1 MVHILLLILKI
12 IGLVLL
18 ILLAFILILLL
29 TVLFTPL
36 RCTLKASIDNS
47 PESAQG
53 SVRFHWLFH
62 LISGEASW
70 QDGELTW
77 HFRAAWKKYS
87 NADEPVPDPVKTED
101 HTPKPKDS
109 ASVPAHAD
117 TPAYIPVVKTEKT
130 EDPEKSVISDQP
142 EEPKKEQLD
151 DHKAGDEHI
160 KSHSGSKTAAARP
173 QAGKKPSRIMQ
184 FINRIRSAFQR
195 IKYTFQRLCDKIKA
209 LENKKERI
217 SRFLGNDIHQKAFS
231 RLIRETR
238 GLLKRLRPKRASID
252 ITFGF
257 EDPAHTGYTL
267 AGISLIYPVIGEYTY
282 LTPDFEH
289 KVLKG
294 NVFIKEKIR
303 LIYAVIFAWNM
314 LLDRNVR
321 TTYRHLRKFK
331 W

>member
-12 IGLVLL
+12 TGLVLL

-47 PESAQG
+47 PESARG
-53 SVRFHWLFH
+53 NVRFHWLFH

-101 HTPKPKDS
+101 HTQKTKET
-109 ASVPAHAD
+109 ASVPAHTDTPTD
-117 TPAYIPVVKTEKT
+117 TPADISAVKTEN
-130 EDPEKSVISDQP
+130 PEKSVVSNQP
-142 EEPKKEQLD
+142 EEPKKEQPD
-151 DHKAGDEHI
+151 DHKAEDEHI
-160 KSHSGSKTAAARP
+160 KSSERSKPAAGP

-184 FINRIRSAFQR
+184 FINRIKSAFQR

-209 LENKKERI
+209 LDKKKERI

-231 RLIRETR
+231 RLIRETK

-267 AGISLIYPVIGEYTY
+267 AGISLIYPVIGEHTC

>member
-12 IGLVLL
+12 TGLVLL

-47 PESAQG
+47 PESARG
-53 SVRFHWLFH
+53 NVRFHWLFH

-77 HFRAAWKKYS
+77 HFRAAWRKYS

-101 HTPKPKDS
+101 HTQKTKD
-109 ASVPAHAD
+109 APSVPARKG
-117 TPAYIPVVKTEKT
+117 TPADVPAEKT
-130 EDPEKSVISDQP
+130 VDPENNDRQEKRN
-142 EEPKKEQLD
+142 KEQPD

-195 IKYTFQRLCDKIKA
+195 IKYTFQRFCDKIKA
-209 LENKKERI
+209 LDKKKERI

-231 RLIRETR
+231 RLIRETK

-267 AGISLIYPVIGEYTY
+267 AGISLIYPVIGEYTC

>member
-12 IGLVLL
+12 TGLVLL
-18 ILLAFILILLL
+18 ILLALILILLL

-47 PESAQG
+47 PESARG

-62 LISGEASW
+62 LISGEATW

-87 NADEPVPDPVKTED
+87 NKDEPIPDPVKTED
-101 HTPKPKDS
+101 HTQNTKD
-109 ASVPAHAD
+109 APSVPAQ
-117 TPAYIPVVKTEKT
+117 
-130 EDPEKSVISDQP
+130 PEKSVISDQP
-142 EEPKKEQLD
+142 EEPEKEQPD
-151 DHKAGDEHI
+151 DHKAEDKHI
-160 KSHSGSKTAAARP
+160 KSSERSKPAAARP

-184 FINRIRSAFQR
+184 FINRIKSAFQR
-195 IKYTFQRLCDKIKA
+195 IKYTFQRFCDKIKA
-209 LENKKERI
+209 LDKKKERI

-231 RLIRETR
+231 RLIRETK
-238 GLLKRLRPKRASID
+238 GLFKRLRPKRASVD

-294 NVFIKEKIR
+294 NVFIKEKFR

>member
-18 ILLAFILILLL
+18 ILLALILILLL

-36 RCTLKASIDNS
+36 RCTLKAGIDNS
-47 PESAQG
+47 PESARG
-53 SVRFHWLFH
+53 NVRFHWLFH

-151 DHKAGDEHI
+151 DNRAGDEPI
-160 KSHSGSKTAAARP
+160 KSSERSKPAAGP
-173 QAGKKPSRIMQ
+173 QAGKKSSRVMQ
-184 FINRIRSAFQR
+184 FINRVKSAFQR

-231 RLIRETR
+231 RLIRETK

-294 NVFIKEKIR
+294 NVFIKEKVR

>member
-18 ILLAFILILLL
+18 ILLALILILLL

-36 RCTLKASIDNS
+36 RCTLKAGIDNS

-53 SVRFHWLFH
+53 NVRFHWLFH

-87 NADEPVPDPVKTED
+87 NAEEPVPDPVKTED
-101 HTPKPKDS
+101 PTPKARDL
-109 ASVPAHAD
+109 ASTPARKD
-117 TPAYIPVVKTEKT
+117 TPADVPAEKT
-130 EDPEKSVISDQP
+130 VNLVNDDRQ
-142 EEPKKEQLD
+142 EERNKERPD
-151 DHKAGDEHI
+151 DHNAGDEPI
-160 KSHSGSKTAAARP
+160 KSSERSKPAAGP
-173 QAGKKPSRIMQ
+173 QAGKKSYRIMQ

-231 RLIRETR
+231 RLIRETK

-267 AGISLIYPVIGEYTY
+267 AGISLIYPVIGEYTC

-294 NVFIKEKIR
+294 NVFIKEKVR

>member
-12 IGLVLL
+12 TGLVLL
-18 ILLAFILILLL
+18 ILLALILILLL

-36 RCTLKASIDNS
+36 RCTLKAGIDNS

-62 LISGEASW
+62 LISGEATW

-87 NADEPVPDPVKTED
+87 NKDEPIPDPVKTED
-101 HTPKPKDS
+101 HTQNTKD
-109 ASVPAHAD
+109 APSVPAQ
-117 TPAYIPVVKTEKT
+117 
-130 EDPEKSVISDQP
+130 PEKSVISDQP
-142 EEPKKEQLD
+142 EEPEKEQPD

-173 QAGKKPSRIMQ
+173 QTGKKPSRVMQ

-209 LENKKERI
+209 LDKKKERI

-231 RLIRETR
+231 RLIRETK

-294 NVFIKEKIR
+294 NVFIREKIR

>member
-18 ILLAFILILLL
+18 ILLALILILLL

-36 RCTLKASIDNS
+36 RCTLKAGIDNS

-87 NADEPVPDPVKTED
+87 SIDEPVPDPVKTD
-101 HTPKPKDS
+101 
-109 ASVPAHAD
+109 VPA
-117 TPAYIPVVKTEKT
+117 EKT
-130 EDPEKSVISDQP
+130 VNPENDDRQEKRN
-142 EEPKKEQLD
+142 KERTD
-151 DHKAGDEHI
+151 DHKAGDEPI
-160 KSHSGSKTAAARP
+160 KSSEGSKPAAGP

-184 FINRIRSAFQR
+184 FINRIKSAFQR
-195 IKYTFQRLCDKIKA
+195 IKYTFQRFCDKIKA
-209 LENKKERI
+209 LDKKKERI

-231 RLIRETR
+231 RLIRETK

-294 NVFIKEKIR
+294 NVFIREKIR
-303 LIYAVIFAWNM
+303 MIYAVIFAWNM

>member
-1 MVHILLLILKI
+1 M
-12 IGLVLL
+12 
-18 ILLAFILILLL
+18 
-29 TVLFTPL
+29 
-36 RCTLKASIDNS
+36 N
-47 PESAQG
+47 PENNDRQEKRNKERPDDS
-53 SVRFHWLFH
+53 
-62 LISGEASW
+62 
-70 QDGELTW
+70 
-77 HFRAAWKKYS
+77 RA
-87 NADEPVPDPVKTED
+87 ED
-101 HTPKPKDS
+101 K
-109 ASVPAHAD
+109 
-117 TPAYIPVVKTEKT
+117 
-130 EDPEKSVISDQP
+130 
-142 EEPKKEQLD
+142 
-151 DHKAGDEHI
+151 HI
-160 KSHSGSKTAAARP
+160 KSSERSKPAAGP
-173 QAGKKPSRIMQ
+173 QTGKKPPRIMQ

-195 IKYTFQRLCDKIKA
+195 IKYTFQRFCDKIKA
-209 LENKKERI
+209 LDKKKERI
-217 SRFLGNDIHQKAFS
+217 SRFLGNEIHQKAFS
-231 RLIRETR
+231 RLIRETKV
-238 GLLKRLRPKRASID
+238 LLKRLRPKRASID

>member
-12 IGLVLL
+12 IGMVLL
-18 ILLAFILILLL
+18 ILLALILILLL

-87 NADEPVPDPVKTED
+87 NKDEPIPDPVKTED
-101 HTPKPKDS
+101 HTQKTKD
-109 ASVPAHAD
+109 APSVPAQ
-117 TPAYIPVVKTEKT
+117 
-130 EDPEKSVISDQP
+130 PEKPVISDQP
-142 EEPKKEQLD
+142 EDTKKEQPD

-173 QAGKKPSRIMQ
+173 QTGKKPSRVMQ

-209 LENKKERI
+209 LDKKKERI

-231 RLIRETR
+231 RLIRETKE
-238 GLLKRLRPKRASID
+238 LLKRLRPKRASID

-289 KVLKG
+289 KILKG

>member
-1 MVHILLLILKI
+1 
-12 IGLVLL
+12 
-18 ILLAFILILLL
+18 
-29 TVLFTPL
+29 
-36 RCTLKASIDNS
+36 
-47 PESAQG
+47 
-53 SVRFHWLFH
+53 
-62 LISGEASW
+62 
-70 QDGELTW
+70 
-77 HFRAAWKKYS
+77 
-87 NADEPVPDPVKTED
+87 
-101 HTPKPKDS
+101 
-109 ASVPAHAD
+109 
-117 TPAYIPVVKTEKT
+117 
-130 EDPEKSVISDQP
+130 
-142 EEPKKEQLD
+142 
-151 DHKAGDEHI
+151 
-160 KSHSGSKTAAARP
+160 
-173 QAGKKPSRIMQ
+173 MQ
-184 FINRIRSAFQR
+184 FINRFKSAFQR

-231 RLIRETR
+231 RLIRETK

-294 NVFIKEKIR
+294 NVFIKEKFR

>member
-12 IGLVLL
+12 TGLVLL

-47 PESAQG
+47 PESARG
-53 SVRFHWLFH
+53 NVRFHWLFH

-101 HTPKPKDS
+101 HTPKTKD
-109 ASVPAHAD
+109 APSVPARKGTSAD
-117 TPAYIPVVKTEKT
+117 VPAEKT
-130 EDPEKSVISDQP
+130 VNPENNDRQEKRN
-142 EEPKKEQLD
+142 KEQPD
-151 DHKAGDEHI
+151 DHKAEDKHI
-160 KSHSGSKTAAARP
+160 KSSERSKPAAARP

-231 RLIRETR
+231 RLIHETR

-267 AGISLIYPVIGEYTY
+267 AGISLIYPVIGEYTC

>member
-12 IGLVLL
+12 TGLVLL
-18 ILLAFILILLL
+18 ILLALILILLL

-87 NADEPVPDPVKTED
+87 SIDEPVPDPVKTEE
-101 HTPKPKDS
+101 HTKKTKD
-109 ASVPAHAD
+109 ADSVPVRNDAPAD
-117 TPAYIPVVKTEKT
+117 VPAEKT
-130 EDPEKSVISDQP
+130 VDPENDDRQEKRN
-142 EEPKKEQLD
+142 KERTD
-151 DHKAGDEHI
+151 DHKAGDEPI
-160 KSHSGSKTAAARP
+160 KSSEGSKPAAGP
-173 QAGKKPSRIMQ
+173 QAGKKPSRVMQ
-184 FINRIRSAFQR
+184 FINRIKSAFQR
-195 IKYTFQRLCDKIKA
+195 IKYTFQRFCDKIKA
-209 LENKKERI
+209 LDKKKERI

-231 RLIRETR
+231 RLIRETK

>member
-12 IGLVLL
+12 TGLVLL

-36 RCTLKASIDNS
+36 RCTLKAGIDNS

-101 HTPKPKDS
+101 PTPKAKEAAS
-109 ASVPAHAD
+109 APAREGTPADVPA
-117 TPAYIPVVKTEKT
+117 EKT
-130 EDPEKSVISDQP
+130 VDPENNDRQEKRN
-142 EEPKKEQLD
+142 KERPD
-151 DHKAGDEHI
+151 DNRAGDEPI
-160 KSHSGSKTAAARP
+160 KSSERSKPAAGP
-173 QAGKKPSRIMQ
+173 QAGKKSSRVMQ
-184 FINRIRSAFQR
+184 FINRVKSAFQR

-217 SRFLGNDIHQKAFS
+217 SRFLGMIS
-231 RLIRETR
+231 IR
-238 GLLKRLRPKRASID
+238 
-252 ITFGF
+252 
-257 EDPAHTGYTL
+257 
-267 AGISLIYPVIGEYTY
+267 
-282 LTPDFEH
+282 
-289 KVLKG
+289 
-294 NVFIKEKIR
+294 
-303 LIYAVIFAWNM
+303 
-314 LLDRNVR
+314 
-321 TTYRHLRKFK
+321 RHFPG
-331 W
+331 

>member
-12 IGLVLL
+12 TGLVLL
-18 ILLAFILILLL
+18 ILLTLILILLL

-36 RCTLKASIDNS
+36 RCTLKAGIDNS

-62 LISGEASW
+62 LISGQASW

-77 HFRAAWKKYS
+77 HLRAAWKKYS
-87 NADEPVPDPVKTED
+87 NTDEPVPDPVKTED
-101 HTPKPKDS
+101 HTPKAKEAAS
-109 ASVPAHAD
+109 APARKG
-117 TPAYIPVVKTEKT
+117 TPADVSAEKT
-130 EDPEKSVISDQP
+130 VDPVNDDRQEKRNRERP
-142 EEPKKEQLD
+142 D
-151 DHKAGDEHI
+151 DSRAGDEPI
-160 KSHSGSKTAAARP
+160 KSSEGSKPAAGP
-173 QAGKKPSRIMQ
+173 QAWKKSSRVMK
-184 FINRIRSAFQR
+184 FINRIKSAFQR

-231 RLIRETR
+231 RLIRETK
-238 GLLKRLRPKRASID
+238 GLLKRLRPKRASVD

-267 AGISLIYPVIGEYTY
+267 AGISLIYPVIGEYTR

-314 LLDRNVR
+314 LLDKNVR

>member
-18 ILLAFILILLL
+18 ILLALILILLL

-36 RCTLKASIDNS
+36 RCTLKAGIDNS

-53 SVRFHWLFH
+53 NVRFHWLFH

-87 NADEPVPDPVKTED
+87 NAEEPVPDPVKTED
-101 HTPKPKDS
+101 PTPKAKEAAS
-109 ASVPAHAD
+109 APAREGTPADVPA
-117 TPAYIPVVKTEKT
+117 EKT
-130 EDPEKSVISDQP
+130 VDPENNDRQEKRN
-142 EEPKKEQLD
+142 KERPD
-151 DHKAGDEHI
+151 DNRAGDEPI
-160 KSHSGSKTAAARP
+160 KSSERSKPAAGP
-173 QAGKKPSRIMQ
+173 QAGKKSSRVMQ
-184 FINRIRSAFQR
+184 FVNRVKSAFQR

-231 RLIRETR
+231 RLIRETK

-294 NVFIKEKIR
+294 NVFIKEKVR

>member
-12 IGLVLL
+12 TGLVLL
-18 ILLAFILILLL
+18 ILLALILILLL

-36 RCTLKASIDNS
+36 RCTLKAGIDNS

-53 SVRFHWLFH
+53 NVRFHWLFH

-87 NADEPVPDPVKTED
+87 NAEEPVPDPVKTED
-101 HTPKPKDS
+101 PTPKARDL
-109 ASVPAHAD
+109 ASTPARKD
-117 TPAYIPVVKTEKT
+117 TPADVPAEKT
-130 EDPEKSVISDQP
+130 VNLVNDDRQ
-142 EEPKKEQLD
+142 EERNKERPD
-151 DHKAGDEHI
+151 DHNAGDEPI
-160 KSHSGSKTAAARP
+160 KSSERSKPAAGP
-173 QAGKKPSRIMQ
+173 QAGKKSYRIMQ

-231 RLIRETR
+231 RLIRETK

-267 AGISLIYPVIGEYTY
+267 AGISLIYPVIGEYTC

-294 NVFIKEKIR
+294 NVFIKEKVR